1 MNAATTLSIVTDS
14 FDSARN
20 FTFEYT
26 GSMGRKVS
34 ASGYLFEDKDGQI
47 FLMKNS
53 ASLKS
58 HYSDADRAERER
70 LNSMEPVRD
79 GDTVVVDG
87 KQYQVKILG
96 NFSDAGRLYAI

>member
-47 FLMKNS
+47 FLMKKS

-58 HYSDADRAERER
+58 HYSDEDRAERSR
-70 LNSMEPVRD
+70 LDGMEPVRD
-79 GDTVVVDG
+79 GDTVAVDG

>member
-1 MNAATTLSIVTDS
+1 MNATTTLSISADS
-14 FDSARN
+14 FDSSRD

-53 ASLKS
+53 AVLKS
-58 HYSDADRAERER
+58 EYTDKDRAERAR

-79 GDTVVVDG
+79 GDTVAVDG